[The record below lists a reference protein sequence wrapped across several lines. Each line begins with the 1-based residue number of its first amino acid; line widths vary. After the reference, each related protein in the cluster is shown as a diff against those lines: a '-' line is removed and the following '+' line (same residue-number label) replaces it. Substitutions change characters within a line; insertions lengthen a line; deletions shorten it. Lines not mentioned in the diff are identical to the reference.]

1 MSTSQQARG
10 AEDVRTLHVS
20 RVRTSL
26 TLNKQQHFLDA
37 HFLSLKASRLETMLE
52 DLNRRK
58 VRVETQLDETREA
71 LELLLEEDRV
81 ANPDRRVASRTM
93 QFDY

>member
-10 AEDVRTLHVS
+10 AADVRTLHVS

-81 ANPDRRVASRTM
+81 ANPDHRVASRTM